1 MPELFKI
8 FEINLKLGAS
18 NLNFFEIG
26 RVFKRVNQKIVEQ
39 DKLSGIFHFKFHSNL
54 SQSDYNWL
62 VIKGFFETFL
72 SNFDYT
78 GDSTCLK
85 GERFFLLFVISL
97 FVNNPFLYR
106 SSSIY

>member
-1 MPELFKI
+1 MMNE
-8 FEINLKLGAS
+8 
-18 NLNFFEIG
+18 
-26 RVFKRVNQKIVEQ
+26 VFTAFYTR
-39 DKLSGIFHFKFHSNL
+39 GF
-54 SQSDYNWL
+54 SDC
-62 VIKGFFETFL
+62 FL